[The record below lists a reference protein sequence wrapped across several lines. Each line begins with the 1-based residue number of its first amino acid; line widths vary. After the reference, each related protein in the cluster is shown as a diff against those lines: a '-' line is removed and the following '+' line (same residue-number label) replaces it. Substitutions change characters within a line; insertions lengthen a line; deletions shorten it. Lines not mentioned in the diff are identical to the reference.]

1 MFRALRADE
10 SAALREL
17 RDVGSSLEE
26 AARLVAGLPER
37 TREELILASGPEGE
51 SRMRILVDVLRA
63 RASADALAPALV
75 KLDSS
80 ATPSAARAAQATE
93 NVWRAIDE
101 EFTLLSSTQVAAAL
115 GAKSGNR
122 SYASDQRA
130 ARRILGVRRLNS
142 YLYPGFQF
150 DRATGTVKPA
160 VPALLRAA
168 ERAGRSDEGLALWLV
183 GPTTYLGG
191 DRPVDHLDEV
201 DRVVKVAEDA
211 WGVEW

>member
-1 MFRALRADE
+1 
-10 SAALREL
+10 
-17 RDVGSSLEE
+17 
-26 AARLVAGLPER
+26 
-37 TREELILASGPEGE
+37 
-51 SRMRILVDVLRA
+51 MRILVDVLRA